1 MKNARAIRIV
11 LPRRL
16 LNEDPFRSPSST
28 IKDPVNKKE
37 CAVLTEM
44 VVWIHGGKYM
54 DNRLRK

>member
-11 LPRRL
+11 LPWRL

-44 VVWIHGGKYM
+44 VVWIHGGKIHG
-54 DNRLRK
+54 